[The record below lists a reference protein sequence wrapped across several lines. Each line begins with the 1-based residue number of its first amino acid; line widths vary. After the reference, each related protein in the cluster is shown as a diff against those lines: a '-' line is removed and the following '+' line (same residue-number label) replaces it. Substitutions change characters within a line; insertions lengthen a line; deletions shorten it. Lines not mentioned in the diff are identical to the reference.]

1 MALYVPQSRRRRR
14 LALIAT
20 ATAVVGLGIGAGL
33 GRLSAPTVDDRVA
46 SVRNDAKDTASGLQV
61 ISLHAEA
68 TSVGAG
74 GTDLVLART
83 ARELA
88 DEFDRAP
95 WVDSGQR
102 RVVLQA
108 LTDLTGRQDKGGPA
122 FGEAAGRMAM
132 MITDVFAGRP
142 VTTPTTSPA
151 PTPTP
156 TATASSGP
164 GPTPSDTASR
174 STSAT
179 PTATASPTP

>member
-14 LALIAT
+14 LALT
-20 ATAVVGLGIGAGL
+20 AAGTAVLGLVIGAGL

-46 SVRNDAKDTASGLQV
+46 SVRNDARDTASGLQV

-68 TSVGAG
+68 TTVGAG

-102 RVVLQA
+102 RIVLTA
-108 LTDLTGRQDKGGPA
+108 LTDLTGRQDKGSPA
-122 FGEAAGRMAM
+122 FGEAAGRMAT

-142 VTTPTTSPA
+142 VSAPTS
-151 PTPTP
+151 TPTP
-156 TATASSGP
+156 TATPSSTP
-164 GPTPSDTASR
+164 SPTPTASG
-174 STSAT
+174 T
-179 PTATASPTP
+179 PTATATATP